1 LSFRC
6 VWGKME
12 KIKETLG
19 AVLCALEKKKASLPP
34 DNPEDIIPK
43 ILEQKELP
51 HAEFRE
57 CRGGVLFIGV
67 DSTGWMF
74 QLGMKKN
81 ALLEKARKA
90 CPSAGIK
97 DIRFSLSVKK
107 AATRGKTNGTSR

>member
-1 LSFRC
+1 
-6 VWGKME
+6 ME

-19 AVLCALEKKKASLPP
+19 AVLCALEKKKASLPSE
-34 DNPEDIIPK
+34 NPEDIIPK

-51 HAEFRE
+51 HVEFHG
-57 CRGGVLFIGV
+57 CRGGVLFISV

-81 ALLEKARKA
+81 ELLEKARRV

-97 DIRFSLSVKK
+97 DIRFKLSVKR
-107 AATRGKTNGTSR
+107 AVTRGKGNGKSR